1 MSQQPARR
9 NRRRR
14 RNSSR
19 RAANNPPAAPA
30 AEASANGGNGG
41 KDDSG
46 GRRNRGQSAGTG
58 PPKKKDTIFGMP
70 RLAFSLIAGLLV
82 AMIAVFAMQLIF
94 PGNRAAEVEGV
105 ELYPDQ
111 GRRQLQEGEL
121 FAAYNSF
128 PPTSGPLP
136 HAPAIPEA
144 AAYDLT
150 GAGGDCSLIAA
161 PSELLP
167 VLSRGGIVIYYDSA
181 IDPAALSAWY
191 DAQRLSRPKLALAPI
206 QGLRDQRPDGAGIV
220 AAAWRTLLPVQA
232 FDDDG
237 RQQLDAFI
245 QFRPDGYYDRYMLD
259 NTGIPPCETG

>member
-14 RNSSR
+14 RNASR
-19 RAANNPPAAPA
+19 RADNPPAVA
-30 AEASANGGNGG
+30 AESSGGEEG
-41 KDDSG
+41 G
-46 GRRNRGQSAGTG
+46 GRRERGQSAGAG

-70 RLAFSLIAGLLV
+70 RLAFSLLAGLLV

-94 PGNRAAEVEGV
+94 PSDRAAEVEGV
-105 ELYPDQ
+105 VVYPDQ
-111 GRRQLQEGEL
+111 GWRQLDEGEA
-121 FAAYNSF
+121 FAGYNSF

-136 HAPAIPEA
+136 YAAAAPEA
-144 AAYDLT
+144 AAYDMS
-150 GAGGDCSLIAA
+150 GDGGDCSSISGPAD
-161 PSELLP
+161 LLP

-181 IDPAALSAWY
+181 IDPDSLAAWY
-191 DAQRLSRPKLALAPI
+191 EAQRLSRPKLALAPI
-206 QGLRDQRPDGAGIV
+206 EGLRGQRGDGAGIV

-245 QFRPDGYYDRYMLD
+245 QYRPDGYYDRYMLD
-259 NTGIPPCETG
+259 NTGIPACPAG